1 MGLFIR
7 LKTKKFVFAPGCALM
22 LYKPD
27 LAKKVHLMLN
37 ELFGEMDLHLTCCQH
52 EPNLEPGTVVINI
65 CPGCNKR
72 FANDYPHIST
82 ISLWEILAE
91 VDSFPFPDYR
101 GLSMSIIDACPTRE
115 QEKIHDAI
123 RILLKKMNIN
133 VVEPKNT
140 RSKSTCCGDSFYGLI
155 PVEEVKELMVKRTS
169 EMTENE
175 VVVYCISCVKA
186 VYNGGKNSR
195 YLVDLLFNE
204 ETLPRTLD
212 LDKWHE
218 ELNSFI
224 EAH

>member
-1 MGLFIR
+1 MTNKEI
-7 LKTKKFVFAPGCALM
+7 KNMVFAPGCALM

-27 LAKKVHLMLN
+27 LVKKVHLMLN

-52 EPNLEPGTVVINI
+52 EPNLKPGTVVINV

-91 VDSFPFPDYR
+91 SDSFPFPDYR

-123 RILLKKMNIN
+123 RLLLKKMNIK
-133 VVEPKNT
+133 VVEPKHT
-140 RSKSTCCGDSFYGLI
+140 RTKSTCCGDSFYGLI

-169 EMTENE
+169 EMTEDD

-186 VYNGGKNSR
+186 VYNGGKKSR

-204 ETLPRTLD
+204 ETLPLTLD

-218 ELNSFI
+218 ELNAFI

>member
-1 MGLFIR
+1 MTN
-7 LKTKKFVFAPGCALM
+7 KETKNRVFAPGCALM
-22 LYKPD
+22 LYKPA
-27 LAKKVHLMLN
+27 LVKKVHFMLN

-52 EPNLEPGTVVINI
+52 EPDLEPGTVVINI
-65 CPGCNKR
+65 CPGCNNR
-72 FANDYPHIST
+72 FANDYRDIST

-91 VDSFPFPDYR
+91 TDSFPFPDYR
-101 GLSMSIIDACPTRE
+101 GRSMSIIDACPTRD

-123 RILLKKMNIN
+123 RALLKMMNIN
-133 VVEPKNT
+133 LVEPKNT
-140 RSKSTCCGDSFYGLI
+140 RTKSTCCGDSFYGLI

-169 EMTENE
+169 EMPEND
-175 VVVYCISCVKA
+175 VVVYCISCAKA

-212 LDKWHE
+212 PDKWHE
-218 ELNSFI
+218 ELKAFI